1 MKGKILIA
9 DDEPRIRK
17 IMTLLLSQEGYEV
30 KSVENGKEAVA
41 EATLFNPDVILLDQQ
56 MPIMN
61 GTEALDKIRLM
72 RPNQVMMLVT
82 AFGTISLA
90 VDAVKKGSY
99 DFIEKFFNSLCRYP
113 VMFSIDH
120 IGYGHHTDTGFV
132 GDIF

>member
-56 MPIMN
+56 MPIMD

-90 VDAVKKGSY
+90 VDAVKKGAY
-99 DFIEKFFNSLCRYP
+99 DFIEKPFDNDDLLLKVKRAMEHSHLK
-113 VMFSIDH
+113 
-120 IGYGHHTDTGFV
+120 
-132 GDIF
+132 GDRKSVV

>member
-90 VDAVKKGSY
+90 VDAVKKGAY
-99 DFIEKFFNSLCRYP
+99 DFIEKPFDNDDLLLKVKRAMEHSHLNAGALQDLR
-113 VMFSIDH
+113 
-120 IGYGHHTDTGFV
+120 
-132 GDIF
+132 

>member
-41 EATLFNPDVILLDQQ
+41 EATLFNADVILLDQQ

-90 VDAVKKGSY
+90 VDAVKKGAY
-99 DFIEKFFNSLCRYP
+99 DFIEKPF
-113 VMFSIDH
+113 
-120 IGYGHHTDTGFV
+120 DTC
-132 GDIF
+132 D